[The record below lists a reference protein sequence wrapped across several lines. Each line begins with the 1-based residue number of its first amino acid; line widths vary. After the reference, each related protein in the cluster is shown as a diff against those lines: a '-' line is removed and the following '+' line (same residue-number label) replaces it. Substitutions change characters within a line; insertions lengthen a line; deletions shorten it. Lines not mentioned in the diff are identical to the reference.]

1 MSITQEPLAIEGGKR
16 TRTQPLPKPY
26 WGASVVGEEELALV
40 TEVIRSKCLFR
51 DYGDGT
57 PHMVND
63 FEREARA
70 YLGVNYA
77 LAVTSGSAAL
87 YCAMA
92 ALAIGPGD
100 EVILPSLIWRSDFQ
114 APLAVGATPVFADID
129 RSLSL
134 DPIDLERKITP
145 RTKAV
150 IVVHFQGG
158 VGDMDSILAVAKARG
173 VAVIED
179 CAQSFG
185 ASYRGRKIGSMG
197 EIGCFSLQHNK
208 ILTTGD
214 GGLITTR
221 DPLAFER
228 AVRYHDLGLFRSALK
243 AQTGNIERVPDFSG
257 LQFRMNELTGA
268 VALAQLRNLDRRVLD
283 VTRRHWRR
291 LRAQLCD
298 ECPGMRFR
306 HAQDETGDAGIGFFM
321 DLEKPEPAQ
330 WFSKALAAEGLQL
343 GATTRA
349 CNPLTET
356 WVLERRQVHPALP
369 PFGPGCPGEAVQY
382 RRGQCPRTDEIIA
395 SFVCVPITPMHT
407 DEDMDDIRRAI
418 VKVWRHAQ
426 KTSRAQ
432 KP

>member
-1 MSITQEPLAIEGGKR
+1 MNDTHEKLAIDGGTPVR
-16 TRTQPLPKPY
+16 RRPFPKPY
-26 WGASVVGEEELALV
+26 WGAAVVGEEELALV

-63 FEREARA
+63 FERESRA
-70 YLGVNYA
+70 YLGVNHA

-92 ALAIGPGD
+92 ALGLGPGD
-100 EVILPSLIWRSDFQ
+100 EVILPALIWRSDFQ
-114 APLAVGATPVFADID
+114 APLAVGATPVFAEID
-129 RSLSL
+129 RSLGL
-134 DPIDLERKITP
+134 DPSDVERKITP

-158 VGDMDSILAVAKARG
+158 VGDMDALLALAQARG
-173 VAVIED
+173 ISVVED

-185 ASYRGRKIGSMG
+185 ASWRGRKIGSLG
-197 EIGCFSLQHNK
+197 DIGCFSLQHNK
-208 ILTTGD
+208 VLTTGD
-214 GGLITTR
+214 GGMVTTR
-221 DPLAFER
+221 DPVPFER

-243 AQTGNIERVPDFSG
+243 AQTGNVERVPDFSG

-291 LRAQLCD
+291 LRAQLR
-298 ECPGMRFR
+298 ESCPGMQFR
-306 HAQDETGDAGIGFFM
+306 QSQDEAGDAGIAFYM
-321 DLEKPEPAQ
+321 DMERPERAQ

-349 CNPLTET
+349 CNPLTES

-369 PFGPGCPGEAVQY
+369 PFGPGCPGEAARY
-382 RRGQCPRTDEIIA
+382 RRDQCARTDAIIA
-395 SFVCVPITPMHT
+395 SFVCVPITPVHT
-407 DEDMDDIRRAI
+407 DEDIEDIRRAI

-426 KTSRAQ
+426 KTSWEQ